1 MATKEKKNQW
11 IEMHSMLENKEN
23 THGEIQ
29 SIYIYVCE
37 NKTLSGFT
45 KEKLL
50 GEVSVIVN
58 YNEINV
64 NTVHCSTRVYA
75 GGGCCF

>member
-1 MATKEKKNQW
+1 
-11 IEMHSMLENKEN
+11 MHSMLENKEN

-45 KEKLL
+45 KEK
-50 GEVSVIVN
+50 
-58 YNEINV
+58 
-64 NTVHCSTRVYA
+64 NTGRGFCDCKLQRNQCKHCTLQHKGVC
-75 GGGCCF
+75 GW

>member
-1 MATKEKKNQW
+1 MATIEKKNQW

-37 NKTLSGFT
+37 NKT
-45 KEKLL
+45 
-50 GEVSVIVN
+50 
-58 YNEINV
+58 
-64 NTVHCSTRVYA
+64 
-75 GGGCCF
+75 